1 VDKITTIKF
10 NNQIWIELKKKALD
24 KQIKFNELLNIICK
38 EYLGKNTDV
47 DDKKEVGLL

>member
-1 VDKITTIKF
+1 VDKITTIKL

-38 EYLGKNTDV
+38 EYLEKNAGINNNE
-47 DDKKEVGLL
+47 KVGLV